1 MFLEKQESVSGGKW
15 KVEVMSRKLKRR
27 IKRVGAGAAVYAAA
41 VLLSGL
47 VPGINGYLELALFLA
62 AYFTI
67 GGDVVKNAVKNIGH
81 GQVFDENF
89 LMTVATVGAFFVGD
103 YPEAVAVMLFYQVGE
118 CFQSYAVNQS
128 RKSIASLMDIR
139 PDSANVI
146 RGGETVEV
154 GPEEVEIGERILIK
168 PGERIPLDGV
178 VRKGASSLDTM
189 ALTGESIPRDV
200 EEGDGVIS
208 GCVNLSGVLEV
219 EVEKKFGES
228 TVAKILDLV
237 ENASSK
243 KSEAEHFITKFA
255 RYYTP
260 IVVGCA
266 ALLAVVPPL
275 AFGGG
280 WQEWIYRA
288 LSFLVIS
295 CPCALVISIPLSF
308 FGGLGGA
315 GRAGILIK
323 GSNYLEALAGAEM
336 VVMDKTGT
344 LTKGSFEVG
353 KLAPAE
359 GVSER
364 ELLEKAAYAES
375 YSNHPIS
382 VSLRK
387 AYEAGGGETDRARM
401 GDVEEIAGH
410 GVCAVIDGK
419 RVYAGNDR
427 LMERQGMR
435 PAVADEIGTVVHVA
449 EEERYLGY
457 IVIADEVKADAKEA
471 VDGFKAA
478 GMKKIVMLTGDRKR
492 TAEDVAERL
501 GIPEVYAELLP
512 ADKVDRVE
520 RLLASKSEKG
530 RLIFVGDGMNDAPVL
545 ARADIGVAM
554 GGLGS
559 DAAIE
564 AADVVIMTDE
574 PSKIARAIQISKKTL
589 GIVKQNI
596 VFAIGVKVLVLLL
609 AAAGMASMWAAVFAD
624 VGVAVIA
631 IINAMR
637 AMR

>member
-1 MFLEKQESVSGGKW
+1 
-15 KVEVMSRKLKRR
+15 MSKKLKKR
-27 IKRVGAGAAVYAAA
+27 IRRVGIGAAVYAAA
-41 VLLSGL
+41 ILISHFI
-47 VPGINGYLELALFLA
+47 PQINRYAELALFLA
-62 AYFTI
+62 AYFVI

-81 GQVFDENF
+81 GQIFDENF
-89 LMTVATVGAFFVGD
+89 LMMIATAGAFFVGD

-118 CFQSYAVNQS
+118 CFQSYAVNKS
-128 RKSIASLMDIR
+128 RKSITALMDIR

-146 RGGETVEV
+146 RNGETIEV
-154 GPEEVEIGERILIK
+154 GPEEVEIGETILIK
-168 PGERIPLDGV
+168 PGERIPLDGLI
-178 VRKGASSLDTM
+178 RKGSSSLDTM

-200 EEGDGVIS
+200 EEGESVIS

-219 EVEKKFGES
+219 EVNKEFGES
-228 TVAKILDLV
+228 TVAKILNLV

-266 ALLAVVPPL
+266 VLLALIPPL
-275 AFGGG
+275 AAGGN
-280 WQEWIYRA
+280 WSDWIYRA

-315 GRAGILIK
+315 GKAGILIK
-323 GSNYLEALAGAEM
+323 GSNYLEALADAEM

-344 LTKGSFEVG
+344 LTKGIFAVN
-353 KLAPAE
+353 KLVPAE
-359 GVSER
+359 GADER

-382 VSLRK
+382 LSLLK
-387 AYEAGGGETDRARM
+387 AYRDGGKEIDAARLK
-401 GDVEEIAGH
+401 DVEEIAGH
-410 GVCAVIDGK
+410 GVCAVLDGK
-419 RVYAGNDR
+419 RIYAGNDK
-427 LMERQGMR
+427 LMRRQGLQPMET
-435 PAVADEIGTVVHVA
+435 AEIGTIVHVA
-449 EEERYLGY
+449 EDGSYLGY
-457 IVIADEVKADAKEA
+457 IVIADEVKADAKAA

-492 TAEDVAERL
+492 TADSIAEQL
-501 GIPEVYAELLP
+501 GMPEAYSELLP
-512 ADKVDRVE
+512 GDKVDRVE
-520 RLLASKSEKG
+520 KLIATKSEKG
-530 RLIFVGDGMNDAPVL
+530 RLIFVGDGINDAPVL

-574 PSKIARAIQISKKTL
+574 PSKIVQAIQISKKTL

-596 VFAIGVKVLVLLL
+596 VFAIGIKVLVLLL
-609 AAAGMASMWAAVFAD
+609 AAVGMASMWAAVFAD

-631 IINAMR
+631 ILNAMR